1 MSALPFTIM
10 LNLFQHLALRL
21 IRPFQKKAGPRIKS
35 GVTDPFGDLNYRL
48 GKVGNLK
55 RLNCAAIQNA

>member
-1 MSALPFTIM
+1 
-10 LNLFQHLALRL
+10 LFQHLALRL

-35 GVTDPFGDLNYRL
+35 GVTDPFGDLNYRP